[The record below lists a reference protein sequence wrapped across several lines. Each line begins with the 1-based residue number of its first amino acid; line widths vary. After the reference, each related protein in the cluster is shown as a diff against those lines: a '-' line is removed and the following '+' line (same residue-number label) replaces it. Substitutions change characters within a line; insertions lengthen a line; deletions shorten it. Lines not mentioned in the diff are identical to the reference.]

1 MDNLILY
8 LAKSSFGIALFY
20 STYWLFLRKNILFN
34 VNRAFLIIGLTL
46 PLILSLT
53 EIEYTVLVNPNETI
67 KDVFQPFK
75 PSFNTFDSV
84 ISSQVSK
91 HNTSNWK
98 NIAIIIYLTGI
109 AIFLLR
115 LLWQTIELIY
125 LINKNGILTLN
136 GNRVVENNKYGLP
149 FSFINIIFINPK
161 FHNGTDLNS
170 ILTHEK
176 VHIREKHWFD
186 LLLVELITVFFWFNP
201 FVWLFERSIKQNH
214 EYLADQGVLAQGHS
228 VGKYQTILINQIM
241 GMQII
246 GLTNNLN
253 YSLNKK
259 RMTMM
264 TKTKTSKKQ
273 AFRMLWALP
282 AIALLLFAFAQPAY
296 VMDTRKNDILIS
308 VQDSTLLFPFT
319 GRVVDGTGEP
329 LSGASI
335 VVYGK
340 TTGAS
345 SNKDGMFTIELDR
358 YDQIVISYIGYTSQ
372 RVSYSEIE
380 SKLSRKKDKLI
391 DFALVIGVVKL
402 DIDEIISKGAPD
414 VKISENKENNN
425 EDVFVIVEEMPEY
438 PGGLYAF
445 AKEVKEKI
453 SKLSPKGK
461 IQIDFTVKTDG
472 STTLKYADG
481 KMNSDVEL
489 VGIISQLNYKWN
501 PGKQRGIAV
510 PVNFS
515 ITVTF

>member
-8 LAKSSFGIALFY
+8 LAKSSLGIALFY
-20 STYWLFLRKNILFN
+20 STYWLFLRKNTLFN
-34 VNRAFLIIGLTL
+34 INRAFLIIGLAL
-46 PLILSLT
+46 PLMLSLT

-75 PSFNTFDSV
+75 PSFNTLDSV
-84 ISSQVSK
+84 ISSQASN
-91 HNTSNWK
+91 HNSNKWK
-98 NIAIIIYLTGI
+98 SIAIIIYLTGV

-115 LLWQTIELIY
+115 LLWQTIELIS
-125 LINKNGILTLN
+125 LISKHGVLTLN
-136 GNRVVENNKYGLP
+136 GNKIVENNKYGLP

-214 EYLADQGVLAQGHS
+214 EYLADKGVLAQGHS
-228 VGKYQTILINQIM
+228 VGKYQSILINQIM

-264 TKTKTSKKQ
+264 TKTKTSKTK

-282 AIALLLFAFAQPAY
+282 AIAILLFAFAEPVY
-296 VMDTRKNDILIS
+296 VMGITKNDILIS
-308 VQDSTLLFPFT
+308 LQDSTKLFPFT
-319 GRVVDGTGEP
+319 GRVIDGTGEP
-329 LSGASI
+329 LNGASV

-345 SNKDGMFTIELDR
+345 SNKDGIFTIELDR
-358 YDQIVISYIGYTSQ
+358 YDQVVISYIGYTSQ

-391 DFALVIGVVKL
+391 NFTLVTGVVNL
-402 DIDEIISKGAPD
+402 NIDEIISKGAPD
-414 VKISENKENNN
+414 ITISENKENNN
-425 EDVFVIVEEMPEY
+425 EEVFVIVEEMPSY

-453 SKLSPKGK
+453 GKLNPRGK
-461 IQIDFTVKTDG
+461 IQVDFTVNSNGIITP
-472 STTLKYADG
+472 KYAEG
-481 KMNSDVEL
+481 KVNSETKL
-489 VGIISQLNYKWN
+489 LEAIYSLNQKWS

-515 ITVTF
+515 ITTNF

>member
-8 LAKSSFGIALFY
+8 LAKSSLGIALFY
-20 STYWLFLRKNILFN
+20 STYWLFLRKHTLFN
-34 VNRAFLIIGLTL
+34 VNRLFLLLGITI
-46 PLILSLT
+46 PLILPFF
-53 EIEYTVLVNPNETI
+53 EIQYTATTI
-67 KDVFQPFK
+67 SQGAIY
-75 PSFNTFDSV
+75 TFDQLDKTFKSLSTDT
-84 ISSQVSK
+84 SSEPMKESL
-91 HNTSNWK
+91 NWL
-98 NIAIIIYLTGI
+98 NIVAIIYLTGI
-109 AIFLLR
+109 AIFFSR
-115 LLWQTIELIY
+115 LLWQTIEL
-125 LINKNGILTLN
+125 LILIQKNGIQKREGL
-136 GNRVVENNKYGLP
+136 RVVENKKYGLP
-149 FSFINIIFINPK
+149 FSFINLIFLNPK
-161 FHNGTDLNS
+161 FHCGTNLNS

-201 FVWLFERSIKQNH
+201 FVWLIERSIKQNH

-228 VGKYQTILINQIM
+228 VGKYQSILINQIM

-282 AIALLLFAFAQPAY
+282 AIALLLLAFAKPAY
-296 VMDTRKNDILIS
+296 VMDTTKKSILIS
-308 VQDSTLLFPFT
+308 AQDSTQLFPFT

-329 LSGASI
+329 LNGASI

-340 TTGAS
+340 TTGTT
-345 SNKDGMFTIELDR
+345 SNKDGIFTIELDQ
-358 YDQIVISYIGYTSQ
+358 YDQIVISYVGYTTQ

-391 DFALVIGVVKL
+391 NFTLVTGVVKL
-402 DIDEIISKGAPD
+402 NIDEIISKGAPD
-414 VKISENKENNN
+414 ITISENKENNN
-425 EDVFVIVEEMPEY
+425 EEVFVIVEEMPSY

-445 AKEVKEKI
+445 AKEIKEKI
-453 SKLSPKGK
+453 GKLNPRGK
-461 IQIDFTVKTDG
+461 IQVDFTVNSNG
-472 STTLKYADG
+472 ITTPKYAEG
-481 KMNSDVEL
+481 KVNSETKL
-489 VGIISQLNYKWN
+489 LEAIYSLNQKWS

-515 ITVTF
+515 ITTNF

>member
-8 LAKSSFGIALFY
+8 LAKSSLGIALFY
-20 STYWLFLRKNILFN
+20 STYWLFLRKQTLFN
-34 VNRAFLIIGLTL
+34 ANRLFLLLGITI
-46 PLILSLT
+46 PLILPFFEIQYSATTFNQGALYTFEQLDKTFKSLPTETSSESLT
-53 EIEYTVLVNPNETI
+53 ESL
-67 KDVFQPFK
+67 
-75 PSFNTFDSV
+75 
-84 ISSQVSK
+84 
-91 HNTSNWK
+91 NWI
-98 NIAIIIYLTGI
+98 NIATIIYITGI
-109 AIFLLR
+109 AIFFLR
-115 LLWQTIELIY
+115 LLWQTIELII
-125 LINKNGILTLN
+125 LIQKKGIQKRAGL
-136 GNRVVENNKYGLP
+136 RIVENKKYGLP

-161 FHNGTDLNS
+161 FHSGTDLNS

-228 VGKYQTILINQIM
+228 VGKYQSILINQIM

-273 AFRMLWALP
+273 AFKMLWALP
-282 AIALLLFAFAQPAY
+282 AIALLLFAFAEPAY
-296 VMDTRKNDILIS
+296 VMDTPKNDNFIS
-308 VQDSTLLFPFT
+308 AQDSTQTFPFT
-319 GRVVDGTGEP
+319 GRVVDGTGAP

-340 TTGAS
+340 TIGAS
-345 SNKDGMFTIELDR
+345 SNKDGIFTIELDR
-358 YDQIVISYIGYTSQ
+358 YDQIIISYIGYTSQ

-380 SKLSRKKDKLI
+380 SKLSRKKNKLI
-391 DFALVIGVVKL
+391 DFALVTGVVKL

-414 VKISENKENNN
+414 VKISENKGNNN

-445 AKEVKEKI
+445 AKEIKEKI

-461 IQIDFTVKTDG
+461 IQIDFTVEADG
-472 STTLKYADG
+472 TTSLQYADG
-481 KMNSDVEL
+481 KLSSDFEIVR
-489 VGIISQLNYKWN
+489 IINFLNHKWT

-515 ITVTF
+515 ITTNF